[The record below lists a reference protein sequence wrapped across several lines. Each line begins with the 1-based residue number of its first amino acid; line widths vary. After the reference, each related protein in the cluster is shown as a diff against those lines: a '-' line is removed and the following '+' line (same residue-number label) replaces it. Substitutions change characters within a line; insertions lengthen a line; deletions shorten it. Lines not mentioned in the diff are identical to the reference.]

1 MKHIY
6 DKVWFRIIC
15 IAAPVV
21 ILLLGMAVFSKW
33 INRDVGYTEIINCGH
48 PICRTI
54 ESANAIDGKSSTYKD
69 SDGYTRQRAG
79 NPVKQVRWIQ
89 QQSDIQQF
97 HLGGHA
103 DDALADKIVQNSGSD
118 IWTGLKGSGHQ
129 RLQYDRDGNIIIK
142 NNFFDRLD
150 NWGDQW
156 FMGKK

>member
-15 IAAPVV
+15 IAAPAVV
-21 ILLLGMAVFSKW
+21 ILTGMAVFSKW
-33 INRDVGYTEIINCGH
+33 VNKDVGYSEIINCGH

-54 ESANAIDGKSSTYKD
+54 ENANAIDGKASRSTD
-69 SDGYTRQRAG
+69 SNGNTRQSSG

-89 QQSDIQQF
+89 QQSDIQAF
-97 HLGGHA
+97 HSGGHS
-103 DDALADKIVQNSGSD
+103 DKELEEKIVQNSGSD
-118 IWTGLKGSGHQ
+118 IWSGLKGSGHQ
-129 RLQYDRDGNIIIK
+129 RLRYDSDGNIEIK